1 MGRGIRVMS
10 KADGI
15 GEVVGKDRGEIT
27 KEDLKN
33 ALCLGFIFACFL
45 MGLAH

>member
-1 MGRGIRVMS
+1 LGRGIRAMS
-10 KADGI
+10 REDGI
-15 GEVVGKDRGEIT
+15 GEVVGKDRGKVTDDDFI
-27 KEDLKN
+27 N

>member
-1 MGRGIRVMS
+1 MS

-15 GEVVGKDRGEIT
+15 GEVVGEDRGSVT
-27 KEDLKN
+27 SEDIKN
-33 ALCLGFIFACFL
+33 LCLGFIFACFL